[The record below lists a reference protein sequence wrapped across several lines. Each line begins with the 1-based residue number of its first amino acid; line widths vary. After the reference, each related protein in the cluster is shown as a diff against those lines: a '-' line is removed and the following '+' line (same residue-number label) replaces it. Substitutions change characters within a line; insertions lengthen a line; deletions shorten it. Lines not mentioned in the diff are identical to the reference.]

1 MLMLN
6 DVFVR
11 AWSARAGRRLPTEY
25 WQDVIPAVKARYPD
39 VLFIAEAYWD
49 LEYELMQKG
58 FDYCYDK
65 RLYDRLANDNGESV
79 RTHLTAGLDYQDRLV
94 RFIENHDEP
103 RAAATFSGPKEQAAA
118 VVVATTPGAKL
129 VYDGQI
135 EGRKVKLPVFL
146 ARRPAEPGD
155 DALVAFYRN
164 LLSTTHADL
173 FHEGE
178 WHLCERYGWPDN
190 ASFHNI
196 VASSWRLR
204 AERTLVVVNLAG
216 HRSQAMVQL
225 PWDDLRG
232 RTWRL
237 VETLNWE
244 CYVRDGDELSTSGLF
259 VELEAGG
266 YHFLRFE

>member
-6 DVFVR
+6 DVFR
-11 AWSARAGRRLPTEY
+11 QAWSARAGRRLPTEY
-25 WQDVIPAVKARYPD
+25 WQDLIPGVKARYPD

-65 RLYDRLANDNGESV
+65 GLYDRLVHDDAESV
-79 RTHLTAGLDYQDRLV
+79 RAYLTAGLDYQDRLV

-103 RAAATFSGPKEQAAA
+103 RAAATLSGPKEHAAA
-118 VVVATTPGAKL
+118 IVVATAPGAKL
-129 VYDGQI
+129 IYDGQI

-146 ARRPAEPGD
+146 ARRPAEPRD
-155 DALVAFYRN
+155 DALIAFYRS
-164 LLSTTHADL
+164 LLSTIHADL

-190 ASFHNI
+190 ASFHDI
-196 VASSWRLR
+196 RRWGCWLAG
-204 AERTLVVVNLAG
+204 ERTLVVVNLAD

-237 VETLNWE
+237 VETLNW
-244 CYVRDGDELSTSGLF
+244 
-259 VELEAGG
+259 
-266 YHFLRFE
+266 